1 MQEPGSAVK
10 KGQRPVRMSCYCS
23 DNVVWDA
30 EPDVLSTDAVPT
42 LKWGE
47 PDEEALVDFLVAEK
61 NFNEDRVRVA
71 IKKVHGTK
79 GKSSQGLS

>member
-1 MQEPGSAVK
+1 M
-10 KGQRPVRMSCYCS
+10 
-23 DNVVWDA
+23 
-30 EPDVLSTDAVPT
+30 LSSDAVPA

-47 PDEEALVDFLVAEK
+47 PDEEALVEFLVAEK
-61 NFNEDRVRVA
+61 NFNEDRVRNS

>member
-1 MQEPGSAVK
+1 MQKQISSN
-10 KGQRPVRMSCYCS
+10 KGTVRMSCCCN
-23 DNVVWDA
+23 DDVLWAA

-47 PDEEALVDFLVAEK
+47 PDEEALVEFLVAEK
-61 NFNEDRVRVA
+61 NFNEDRVRGA

>member
-1 MQEPGSAVK
+1 
-10 KGQRPVRMSCYCS
+10 VRMSCYCN

>member
-10 KGQRPVRMSCYCS
+10 KGQRPVRMSCYCN